1 MTLPQTNKQND
12 LAENEALIYDW
23 RIHSIRQAL
32 KQKGKATGDLDIQDL
47 LDLGHLDQYHYFGS
61 KACDRAIDYLSL
73 NANSRVLDIGSGVG
87 GPARYITYKTKCNF
101 QCVEL
106 REDFNEIAQELTQR
120 TGLHQHIQ
128 YLTGSILSSQV
139 TDALLPNSFHN
150 IISFL
155 TFLHI
160 EERDKLLEICFNS
173 LQENGCI
180 YLEDYVANCPLTP
193 EIKTTL
199 KEIVQSSYVP
209 TREAYRYH
217 IERAGFTD
225 ICLIDLTTVWK
236 PWVEERY
243 QKFIDSKDESI
254 TIFGKEVFEHR
265 SEFYSTIKDLFQSGN
280 IGGLLITAKKPSS
293 PQIYQVP
300 ENYFS
305 PFTSVYSEQYH
316 FFLEDASLIALR
328 YFKTATLEHYSAWW
342 SDNQGNSRELINTSE
357 NKSSVEHI
365 SIQKTD
371 LTGTICLPEARL
383 EINFEVASQFTW
395 DVSGEEDHRAVIH
408 QPKLLCTVYYP
419 EKNSQ
424 TAIGYCKIYQGNY
437 PKFWGYHFVH
447 AFFPDY
453 GIIWSADATFG
464 KEKYNY
470 FKLLK
475 ISEIAEQIFLQGYN
489 SYHRKTSAH
498 CCIENQ
504 TYHLKFDSETW
515 GSWSTIKRHKTS
527 TMESN
532 LHLEYRPAILEIDNQ
547 EVIKGVCLKESC
559 FGTIA

>member
-1 MTLPQTNKQND
+1 MTLPQTTKQNH

-32 KQKGKATGDLDIQDL
+32 KQKGKATGNLDIQDL

-73 NANSRVLDIGSGVG
+73 NANSHVLDIGSGVG

-101 QCVEL
+101 HCVEL
-106 REDFNEIAQELTQR
+106 RKDFNEIAQELTQR
-120 TGLHQHIQ
+120 TGLDQQIQ

-180 YLEDYVANCPLTP
+180 YLEDYVANCELTP
-193 EIKTTL
+193 EVKTTL
-199 KEIVQSSYVP
+199 KEVVQAPYVP

-217 IERAGFTD
+217 LEQAGFTD
-225 ICLIDLTTVWK
+225 ICFIDLTTKWK
-236 PWVEERY
+236 PWVKERY
-243 QKFIDSKDESI
+243 EKFIASKEESI
-254 TIFGKEVFEHR
+254 PIFGQAVFEHR
-265 SEFYSTIKDLFQSGN
+265 SGFYRTVRDLFQSGK
-280 IGGLLITAKKPSS
+280 IGGSLITAKKPNS

-300 ENYFS
+300 ANYFA
-305 PFTSVYSEQYH
+305 PLTSVYSEQYH
-316 FFLEDASLIALR
+316 FFLEDGSLIALR

-357 NKSSVEHI
+357 NKSSAEHI
-365 SIQKTD
+365 LIQKNEQ
-371 LTGTICLPEARL
+371 TGTIYLPEAQI
-383 EINFEVASQFTW
+383 EIRFEVASQFTW
-395 DVSGEEDHRAVIH
+395 DVPGEENHRAVIH
-408 QPKLLCTVYYP
+408 QPKLLCTVHQ
-419 EKNSQ
+419 KNSTQ
-424 TAIGYCKIYQGNY
+424 KAIGYCKIYQGNY

-464 KEKYNY
+464 QEKYNY

-475 ISEIAEQIFLQGYN
+475 ASQEEEQTFLQGEN

-498 CCIENQ
+498 CSIDNQ
-504 TYHLKFDSETW
+504 TYHLKFASETW
-515 GSWSTIKRHKTS
+515 GSWSAIKRHKTS

-532 LHLEYRPAILEIDNQ
+532 LRLEYKPAILAIDNQ
-547 EVIKGVCLKESC
+547 EVSKGVCIKESC